1 MFKFIKGFE
10 NKQFFN
16 IKGLGVWL
24 NSSIKNRAIFVY
36 SMATFSILIRYCLY
50 SLHHGSWLVDSVTFY
65 SALFSYTIA
74 SVFLFLFGVL
84 KNVTFGDYVRKFID
98 IDRIRENRI
107 RAEKFRGLVVETH
120 NAQKY
125 FKIYSYDAGL
135 TFGISL
141 MLLTK
146 SSGTSFACVV
156 TPLVIIYNLWWLY
169 NVLYFA
175 KCMNAT
181 PVPDELKTIKPAWLR
196 GLEDYNKNLVL
207 MNGVG
212 TAAGESVVGSGL
224 SKKVIGKV
232 SKATSRSVNY
242 LTDIT
247 NLPTILKV
255 TAGVGTAIFT
265 LDDASANA
273 SHKTSYLSRAFEV
286 NDNGTYSPDP
296 DTRSKAAA
304 LRRRGVDL
312 LDCCEPNSK
321 CLNSELVEN
330 KYELVRPYESKRYLA
345 LEEKATA
352 LEEKATALEE
362 ENRKLRLNLEDPGLK

>member
-1 MFKFIKGFE
+1 
-10 NKQFFN
+10 
-16 IKGLGVWL
+16 
-24 NSSIKNRAIFVY
+24 
-36 SMATFSILIRYCLY
+36 
-50 SLHHGSWLVDSVTFY
+50 
-65 SALFSYTIA
+65 
-74 SVFLFLFGVL
+74 
-84 KNVTFGDYVRKFID
+84 
-98 IDRIRENRI
+98 
-107 RAEKFRGLVVETH
+107 
-120 NAQKY
+120 
-125 FKIYSYDAGL
+125 
-135 TFGISL
+135 
-141 MLLTK
+141 
-146 SSGTSFACVV
+146 
-156 TPLVIIYNLWWLY
+156 
-169 NVLYFA
+169 
-175 KCMNAT
+175 
-181 PVPDELKTIKPAWLR
+181 
-196 GLEDYNKNLVL
+196 